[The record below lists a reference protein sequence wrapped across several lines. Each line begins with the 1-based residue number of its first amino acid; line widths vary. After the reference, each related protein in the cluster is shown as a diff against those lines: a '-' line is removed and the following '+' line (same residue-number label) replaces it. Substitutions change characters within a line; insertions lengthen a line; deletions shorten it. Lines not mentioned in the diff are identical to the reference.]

1 MEKNFFDIRALS
13 QCIYRINFQN
23 TYTST
28 KNITSYTFVACYFKV
43 VEILECILNEGN
55 IIMSN
60 ISEDGLH
67 LSHPGKVLLSKYVMI
82 LNIFLWNTYHPPRT
96 LLHIPLIFNV
106 SFRLGWSRNFPK
118 IQEKY
123 HRRQNYQSYGKIALN
138 VSGLFCD

>member
-1 MEKNFFDIRALS
+1 MKEKKYISCKVYFVEKIFFDIRALS

-55 IIMSN
+55 IITSN

-82 LNIFLWNTYHPPRT
+82 LNIFL
-96 LLHIPLIFNV
+96 
-106 SFRLGWSRNFPK
+106 
-118 IQEKY
+118 
-123 HRRQNYQSYGKIALN
+123 
-138 VSGLFCD
+138 